1 VHASVVPGQPK
12 EPAGQS
18 HHGQGPAPAE
28 SERWQRMTPA
38 SSRPSHPPTIS
49 ARKGI
54 WRKSSLPLAE
64 RFQSGAIGRLSAHT
78 LRRCPPHETNTVCVG
93 RGPPACPLPATRG
106 RPAGTE
112 LEDGTIGGCLSH
124 SSRSFGPSLQPAGV
138 TLPHRHRHSVVAWAR
153 SHAVARPI
161 AIKVMNR

>member
-1 VHASVVPGQPK
+1 
-12 EPAGQS
+12 
-18 HHGQGPAPAE
+18 
-28 SERWQRMTPA
+28 MTPA
-38 SSRPSHPPTIS
+38 PSRPSHPPTIS
-49 ARKGI
+49 ARRGI

-64 RFQSGAIGRLSAHT
+64 RFQSGAIGKLSAHT

-153 SHAVARPI
+153 SHAVAIDQSPSGLWIVSCLWWLVWHIDNLWVVEHRRLM
-161 AIKVMNR
+161 KTHTMY